1 MTPFPKISFV
11 IIGRN
16 EEKHLAACIE
26 SIMRVNYP
34 AEQKEVIFVDND
46 STDGSLAVAAKFP
59 IKTIAL
65 KQQPSTPGLARNAG
79 LHAACGAF
87 VHFVDGDMTVDEEW
101 LRNALPVFEDAEV
114 ASVVGRLQEINPHKT
129 LYNRFFD
136 IGWRTAPLGEIE
148 NPGGGGMFRAAL
160 LRELG
165 GYDATLFG
173 AEEIDIG
180 YRFRQR
186 GLKNIRIPA
195 LMVRHDM
202 DMKSFGHFWRRGV
215 RDGFYEM
222 TMITR
227 YFNWSWPLPQDYVW
241 KMNLQIIAMLGVIVA
256 LARQP
261 NLSLAITALLLPLFF
276 IIKKARYYRRVT
288 GERKWGWLAAAF
300 NYLSMLPIAWGEL
313 KFLRAQLAKR
323 LKRLSLKRVLRFSMR
338 GPLVSRNEY
347 NPSCCHSGRGVFR
360 IQNSVK

>member
-1 MTPFPKISFV
+1 MNPCPKISFI

-16 EEKHLAACIE
+16 EEKHLAACLE

-34 AEQKEVIFVDND
+34 AAQKEIIFVDND

-79 LHAACGAF
+79 LHAASGEFA
-87 VHFVDGDMTVDEEW
+87 HFVDGDMTVDEEW
-101 LRNALPVFEDAEV
+101 LRQALPAFADARV

-165 GYDATLFG
+165 GYDDSLFG

-186 GLKNIRIPA
+186 GFKTVRIPA

-227 YFNWSWPLPQDYVW
+227 YFNWSWPLPQEYVL
-241 KMNLQIIAMLGVIVA
+241 KMNLQTILFLALLTLLVLQPSPALGA
-256 LARQP
+256 LAV
-261 NLSLAITALLLPLFF
+261 ALPLFF
-276 IIKKARYYRRVT
+276 FLKKVWYFYRET
-288 GERKWGWLAAAF
+288 GERKACWLAAFF
-300 NYLSMLPIAWGEL
+300 NYLNTFPITYGQL
-313 KFLRAQLAKR
+313 RCLRHKLVSSCRSFFQKFLKAC
-323 LKRLSLKRVLRFSMR
+323 LSKAAFSCDC
-338 GPLVSRNEY
+338 V
-347 NPSCCHSGRGVFR
+347 
-360 IQNSVK
+360 IQKESF